1 MYTTEHE
8 IKTMIDTSR
17 TALYLNVTETDN
29 WDLKYT
35 TKGVI
40 SVFSNVDLQFE
51 QLIFKIG
58 DKCNSSI
65 FFSL

>member
-1 MYTTEHE
+1 MYTSEHE
-8 IKTMIDTSR
+8 IKTMIDTSS

-40 SVFSNVDLQFE
+40 
-51 QLIFKIG
+51 
-58 DKCNSSI
+58 
-65 FFSL
+65 